1 MQPTDKIKEKLTII
15 DVVSSYIRLEKSG
28 AQYKARCPFH
38 NEKTPSFYVSPSR
51 ASFHCFGCNKGG
63 DIFKFIEEIEHIPF
77 REALKLL
84 ADRAG
89 ISLAAQSKEKMDA
102 QNNLLSILSA
112 AKYHYAKNFS
122 ESSEAQVYL
131 KERGMI
137 NTSIADYSVGFA
149 KAEWRDLFVALKMQG
164 YNEDDMVLAGVII
177 RTEDGKYY
185 DRFRGRIMFP
195 INNISG
201 ATVGF
206 TGRILPRLDDG
217 KSGKYVN
224 TPETSLYH
232 KSEILFN
239 YDKAKSIMRDTA
251 TVILVEGQMDVVMS
265 NQAGVQNVLAVSG
278 TAFTDQHVH
287 MIKRLCDKVVI
298 AFDNDKAGEAAR
310 LRAISMCIAG
320 DLEVYTL
327 PSTEGKDAA
336 DIIKEDPA
344 IWLNLVNSK
353 VLIWDYLSSAAMQIP
368 DLRER
373 IKFIKDNIVGP
384 LSYIPAGIYRSEVVK
399 YVSKQLSMSEDDIQK
414 ELAAAG
420 TINKPILTNT
430 QKNEIKAVAH
440 SSDAKKEITLIA
452 LANVLSKSIKSD
464 FEALVESKVKY
475 INDQILLKSEEIK
488 KKDPSVVP
496 SAQPP
501 LVIMPSERV
510 DELYKVFFDTL
521 DYPEELLSRE
531 IMKIES
537 EAGDYQSRYTEGL
550 RTALRDAVS
559 KYIAIQMDALPSAD
573 VSAQPEILK
582 TITDLKRIVDSK

>member
-112 AKYHYAKNFS
+112 AKYHYARNFS

>member
-131 KERGMI
+131 KERGMT

-353 VLIWDYLSSAAMQIP
+353 VLIWDYLSSTAMQIP

-414 ELAAAG
+414 ELIAAG

-475 INDQILLKSEEIK
+475 INDQILLKSEEAK
-488 KKDPSVVP
+488 KKNPSVAPAV
-496 SAQPP
+496 QPP